1 MRIQKVSF
9 TLKGLRVL
17 LTSVIVVWACSSAS
31 IAQEFIACYPS
42 LDYDG
47 GVFKR
52 KGYSFEMGKPR
63 IDTIIVQDPING
75 EIIVKNFPGNPLPTS
90 VNGLKVYNKYTEKL
104 TPPKAKM
111 GALSIEDYLLQ
122 NLKDEFIPF
131 SNDVSAFR
139 IDLSNVIVDDKGK
152 VAYYEC
158 RKVNCYMADGTERTC
173 ANVISAKLNKL
184 LSDMPAMIPAM
195 KAGKPVAGYT
205 AVYLKKYRIE
215 VKDQQATYRIEGPD
229 MNGQY
234 H

>member
-1 MRIQKVSF
+1 VY
-9 TLKGLRVL
+9 L
-17 LTSVIVVWACSSAS
+17 SV
-31 IAQEFIACYPS
+31 E
-42 LDYDG
+42 
-47 GVFKR
+47 
-52 KGYSFEMGKPR
+52 GYSFEMGAPG

-75 EIIVKNFPGNPLPTS
+75 EIVVKNFPGNPLPTS
-90 VNGLKVYNKYTEKL
+90 VNGVKVYQMYTEK
-104 TPPKAKM
+104 TIPPKAGV
-111 GALSIEDYLLQ
+111 GAPSIEEYLLQ
-122 NLKDEFIPF
+122 NLKDEFIPVAKDI
-131 SNDVSAFR
+131 SGFR

-173 ANVISAKLNKL
+173 ANVVAAKLNKL
-184 LSDMPAMIPAM
+184 LSDMPAMIPAT

-229 MNGQY
+229 ANGRY

>member
-9 TLKGLRVL
+9 TLRGWCL
-17 LTSVIVVWACSSAS
+17 LFTSVIVVCACSSAS
-31 IAQEFIACYPS
+31 IAQDFIACYPS

-90 VNGLKVYNKYTEKL
+90 VNGVKVYHMYTEKSI
-104 TPPKAKM
+104 PPKADI
-111 GALSIEDYLLQ
+111 GGLSIEDYLLQ
-122 NLKDEFIPF
+122 NLKDEFIPV
-131 SNDVSAFR
+131 SNDIRAFR
-139 IDLSNVIVDDKGK
+139 IDLSNVIIDDKGK
-152 VAYYEC
+152 VAYYES
-158 RKVNCYMADGTERTC
+158 KGVNGYMADGTERRC
-173 ANVISAKLNKL
+173 ANVVSAKLKKL
-184 LSDMPAMIPAM
+184 LSDMPAMIPAT
-195 KAGKPVAGYT
+195 KAGKPVAGHT
-205 AVYLKKYRIE
+205 AVYLKNYRIE
-215 VKDQQATYRIEGPD
+215 VKDQKATYRLEGPD